1 MQNCRD
7 NTEGDRCERCAPGF
21 YGVVRG
27 FHEDCKPCA
36 CPLTNPENKYDLC
49 LLVLL
54 FSKVTCLLIDLLY
67 TYQYVKFL
75 SLISSFSPTCV
86 KEGFDDYRCVAC
98 PEGYEGKY
106 CER

>member
-1 MQNCRD
+1 MQNCQD

-36 CPLTNPENKYDLC
+36 CPLTNPENKYNLYLSGFGC
-49 LLVLL
+49 LKCNMFIIHIPKRVE
-54 FSKVTCLLIDLLY
+54 
-67 TYQYVKFL
+67 
-75 SLISSFSPTCV
+75 ISVSHIKSFSPTCV
-86 KEGFDDYRCVAC
+86 EEGFDDYRCIAC